1 MMGSVTRNTI
11 NFYHGLYATYQQD
24 YKNTLFLWYRY
35 SKDIHWNTGL
45 CFFFV
50 TYLCDCVARSS
61 FALYCF
67 SKKKKSFAL
76 YFTRMNNNI
85 WIRDGDGNWGVTRA
99 EHPWLLWKKKQSK
112 QTMRAMSLVLQHIQ
126 SQTVRSVLAKVSNGS
141 GKQAY
146 TDFCNGRRCCL
157 SGNNNWSLT
166 LHTWSIRLAD
176 KLIWEANWYGPHKGI
191 LWLAIYCSD

>member
-1 MMGSVTRNTI
+1 METGVSHELST
-11 NFYHGLYATYQQD
+11 HG
-24 YKNTLFLWYRY
+24 F
-35 SKDIHWNTGL
+35 
-45 CFFFV
+45 C
-50 TYLCDCVARSS
+50 
-61 FALYCF
+61 
-67 SKKKKSFAL
+67 
-76 YFTRMNNNI
+76 
-85 WIRDGDGNWGVTRA
+85 
-99 EHPWLLWKKKQSK
+99 EKKKQSK

-176 KLIWEANWYGPHKGI
+176 KLI
-191 LWLAIYCSD
+191 